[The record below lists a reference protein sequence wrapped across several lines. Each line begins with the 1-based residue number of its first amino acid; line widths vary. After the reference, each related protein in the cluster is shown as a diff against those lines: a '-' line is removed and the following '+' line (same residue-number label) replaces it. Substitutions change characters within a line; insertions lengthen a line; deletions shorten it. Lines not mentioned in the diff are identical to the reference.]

1 MMFKMDYI
9 FIQAKILLSLFT
21 DTLEE
26 HFLVMQ
32 HQQLSHINLNIAR
45 LDYLVQLL
53 SQAYMIVESMFT
65 TIKILQKFQLLH
77 HHLHQPQ
84 VMV

>member
-32 HQQLSHINLNIAR
+32 HQQLSHINLHIAR

-53 SQAYMIVESMFT
+53 SQAYMIVESWI
-65 TIKILQKFQLLH
+65 TII
-77 HHLHQPQ
+77 
-84 VMV
+84 

>member
-9 FIQAKILLSLFT
+9 FIQAHNLLSLFT

-32 HQQLSHINLNIAR
+32 HQQLSHIYLHIAR

-53 SQAYMIVESMFT
+53 SQACMDV
-65 TIKILQKFQLLH
+65 
-77 HHLHQPQ
+77 
-84 VMV
+84 